1 MIYSKKAL
9 CIQFSIMATLIKRVA
24 KKRKEEVRNL
34 KPKRKSPI
42 VTRLKDPDYWS
53 STWGQLAVQLA
64 SIEGGPSIDTRIG
77 KLFRRRFRVPYV
89 VYCDLVTICL
99 DKKIFGENCN
109 KDTDIAN
116 RKIRPVEIKLLSVL
130 RILGRNWNFDDIS
143 EATLM

>member
-9 CIQFSIMATLIKRVA
+9 CIQFYIMATLIKRVA

-77 KLFRRRFRVPYV
+77 KLFRCRFRVPYV
-89 VYCDLVTICL
+89 VYCDVCL
-99 DKKIFGENCN
+99 
-109 KDTDIAN
+109 
-116 RKIRPVEIKLLSVL
+116 KIRLFSKK
-130 RILGRNWNFDDIS
+130 
-143 EATLM
+143 